1 MSRASLSGFM
11 PRHTEQLA
19 YFAPHDPG
27 YVIDVSGAA
36 GRDLGGRSAPEA
48 EHLEQFYQYVCASTW
63 AY

>member
-1 MSRASLSGFM
+1 M